1 MTGFGFGL
9 SSPTAGLAFSV
20 MMIEMM
26 KYYIGGTNS
35 GIST

>member
-9 SSPTAGLAFSV
+9 SSPTPGLAFSV

-26 KYYIGGTNS
+26 KYYNGGNNS
-35 GIST
+35 GLST